1 MDLKML
7 ICHNFRS
14 TAWLA
19 RTAKQQSSK
28 AGAGKECQAKVH
40 APLKAQ
46 ALASRLL
53 GVKNRSQTLAQP
65 DHHSIHCLGDAHRL
79 SDHHRRRRRLGDE
92 LEAAVLVDRD
102 LDRHDGAALG
112 LGLRVVRLAEVHDR
126 DAVRAERGADGRGR
140 RGLACGDLDL
150 QIDDPSGTTL
160 DTDVEDDDA
169 PVLEFKTDADTVYY
183 KLLVDMVTCK
193 TDACFYGVGIFKTDA
208 ESPSDSSSDYTGVI
222 DRQLAAIRQ
231 QVTEAANRDGRE
243 VTQMLEHRG
252 MLTTGSEDVIALE
265 DVKILERYVAV
276 AVCDQDCDA
285 LDMQIDSRMVTDDA
299 EVIAET
305 TERTDFPMLEFV
317 GRPFSEHSATV
328 SMTECSSEPC
338 FYGMVL
344 YALSDE

>member
-1 MDLKML
+1 MFKRLIAAALVSGLTISTTATADNTEYVSIITKQLDDVETRMKPIMEQSDRQML
-7 ICHNFRS
+7 RVGEIISLTDKERN
-14 TAWLA
+14 
-19 RTAKQQSSK
+19 
-28 AGAGKECQAKVH
+28 GAYY
-40 APLKAQ
+40 L
-46 ALASRLL
+46 
-53 GVKNRSQTLAQP
+53 T
-65 DHHSIHCLGDAHRL
+65 
-79 SDHHRRRRRLGDE
+79 E
-92 LEAAVLVDRD
+92 LEPNTNYLFVGVC
-102 LDRHDGAALG
+102 DG
-112 LGLRVVRLAEVHDR
+112 D
-126 DAVRAERGADGRGR
+126 
-140 RGLACGDLDL
+140 CGDLDL

-169 PVLEFKTDADTVYY
+169 PILEFKTDADTVYY

-208 ESPSDSSSDYTGVI
+208 ESTSDSSSDYAGVI

-276 AVCDQDCDA
+276 AVCDQDCEA
-285 LDMQIDSRMVTDDA
+285 LDLQIDARMVSDDPDA
-299 EVIAET
+299 IAET